1 MDSVEELQENTPRN
15 AEVQLLRR
23 VARGSFGA
31 SPPPTTEMPQ
41 VTRWFVWRNLYARTL
56 IYYAIC
62 ASIAWLLRER
72 APVSWGVLGRES
84 LEDLVGG
91 APPVAGSAE
100 TASAPS
106 ALAASI
112 AMITAFASA
121 LPVAWIYTLTRRK
134 KGFQQSVVQTYLILP
149 VVAAG
154 IVVLV
159 KHSLALAF
167 SLGGIVAAVRFRTS
181 LDDSKDAAGIFVVIG
196 VGMAAAVAPSVAWVI
211 SVGFNILMLI
221 LWWSDFGQPMAL
233 EGRDAERRLEKALE
247 TANRTG
253 TFIAKMD
260 DEVLKAMSPS
270 QLEALADRAWRRRKR
285 NDPDLAD
292 EKSES
297 EEAPRYDRML
307 RIRTVDVDVAR
318 EMCEPLFPSLF
329 VQWKFLGSVR
339 ENDVRVLEYGVTLAP
354 TVTAGVVSDDLSQLP
369 DSPLRGVE
377 LR

>member
-1 MDSVEELQENTPRN
+1 VL
-15 AEVQLLRR
+15 
-23 VARGSFGA
+23 
-31 SPPPTTEMPQ
+31 
-41 VTRWFVWRNLYARTL
+41 RTL
-56 IYYAIC
+56 LYYAVVG
-62 ASIAWLLRER
+62 ALTVAFREY
-72 APVSWGVLGRES
+72 AVPNWGALGGES
-84 LEDLVGG
+84 FNALVGG
-91 APPVAGSAE
+91 APLVADGAI
-100 TASAPS
+100 TAPS
-106 ALAASI
+106 GVAAAI
-112 AMITAFASA
+112 AMLTAFATS

-196 VGMAAAVAPSVAWVI
+196 IGMAAAVSPSVSWVI
-211 SVGFNILMLI
+211 SIGFNLLMLL
-221 LWWSDFGQPMAL
+221 LWWTDFGRPAML

-253 TFIAKMD
+253 MFIARMD
-260 DEVLKAMSPS
+260 DEVLKGLSPE

-292 EKSES
+292 DDAVPDDLPEHE
-297 EEAPRYDRML
+297 RLL
-307 RIRTVDVDVAR
+307 RLRAADVERAR
-318 EMCEPLFPSLF
+318 ELCEPLFDGLF
-329 VQWKFLGSVR
+329 RSWKFLGTVV
-339 ENDVRVLEYGVTLAP
+339 EHDIRVLEYGVTLAE
-354 TVTAGVVSDDLSQLP
+354 TVTPGVVSDDLGAIP

-377 LR
+377 IR

>member
-1 MDSVEELQENTPRN
+1 MADI
-15 AEVQLLRR
+15 
-23 VARGSFGA
+23 
-31 SPPPTTEMPQ
+31 
-41 VTRWFVWRNLYARTL
+41 TRSFVWRNVYARTL
-56 IYYAIC
+56 LYYALC
-62 ASIAWLLRER
+62 GGVAWVLRGTS
-72 APVSWGVLGRES
+72 AAGWGVLGGET
-84 LEDLVGG
+84 LAELVGG
-91 APPVAGSAE
+91 APPVGERAP
-100 TASAPS
+100 ASIPT

-196 VGMAAAVAPSVAWVI
+196 VGMAAAVAPSVAWAI
-211 SVGFNILMLI
+211 SIGFNVLMLI
-221 LWWSDFGQPMAL
+221 LWWSDFGRPMAL
-233 EGRDAERRLEKALE
+233 EGKAAEKRLEKVLAI
-247 TANRTG
+247 ASRTG

-260 DEVLKAMSPS
+260 DEVLKSMSPE

-285 NDPDLAD
+285 NDPDLAEED
-292 EKSES
+292 SVSER
-297 EEAPRYDRML
+297 APRYDKLL
-307 RIRTVDVDVAR
+307 RLRAVDADAAR
-318 EMCEPLFPSLF
+318 ARCEPLFPALF
-329 VQWKFLGSVR
+329 AEWKFLGSVR

-354 TVTAGVVSDDLSQLP
+354 TVTPGVVSDDLSRLP

-377 LR
+377 IR

>member
-1 MDSVEELQENTPRN
+1 MSEHPI
-15 AEVQLLRR
+15 
-23 VARGSFGA
+23 
-31 SPPPTTEMPQ
+31 
-41 VTRWFVWRNLYARTL
+41 WRNIVLRTVLYYIGVAGVTL
-56 IYYAIC
+56 AFREYAV
-62 ASIAWLLRER
+62 
-72 APVSWGVLGRES
+72 PNWGALGGES
-84 LEDLVGG
+84 FNDIVGG
-91 APPVAGSAE
+91 APL
-100 TASAPS
+100 TADGVITTPTG
-106 ALAASI
+106 LAASV
-112 AMITAFASA
+112 AMLTAFATS

-196 VGMAAAVAPSVAWVI
+196 IGMAAAVAPSVSWVI
-211 SVGFNILMLI
+211 SIAFNLLMLL
-221 LWWSDFGQPMAL
+221 LWWTDFGRPVAL
-233 EGRDAERRLEKALE
+233 EGSMAERRLEKALE

-253 TFIAKMD
+253 MFIARMD
-260 DEVLKAMSPS
+260 DEVLKGLAPE

-292 EKSES
+292 DDTVTDDLPEFE
-297 EEAPRYDRML
+297 RLL
-307 RIRTVDVDVAR
+307 RLRSPDVERAR
-318 EMCEPLFPSLF
+318 ALCEPIFDGLFSD
-329 VQWKFLGSVR
+329 WKYLGTVV
-339 ENDVRVLEYGVTLAP
+339 EHEMRVLEYGVSLAA
-354 TVTAGVVSDDLSQLP
+354 TVTPGVVSDELGAIP

>member
-1 MDSVEELQENTPRN
+1 MSEHPI
-15 AEVQLLRR
+15 
-23 VARGSFGA
+23 
-31 SPPPTTEMPQ
+31 
-41 VTRWFVWRNLYARTL
+41 WRNIVLRTVLYYIGVAGVTL
-56 IYYAIC
+56 AFREYAV
-62 ASIAWLLRER
+62 
-72 APVSWGVLGRES
+72 PNWGALGGES
-84 LEDLVGG
+84 FNDIVGG
-91 APPVAGSAE
+91 APL
-100 TASAPS
+100 TADGVITTPTG
-106 ALAASI
+106 LAASV
-112 AMITAFASA
+112 AMLTAFATS

-196 VGMAAAVAPSVAWVI
+196 IGMAAAVAPSVSWVI
-211 SVGFNILMLI
+211 SIAFNLLMLL
-221 LWWSDFGQPMAL
+221 LWWTDFGRPVAL
-233 EGRDAERRLEKALE
+233 EGSMAERRLEKALE

-253 TFIAKMD
+253 MFIARMD
-260 DEVLKAMSPS
+260 DEVLKGLAPE

-292 EKSES
+292 DDTVTDDLPEFE
-297 EEAPRYDRML
+297 RLL
-307 RIRTVDVDVAR
+307 RLRSPDVERAR
-318 EMCEPLFPSLF
+318 ALCEPIFDGLFSD
-329 VQWKFLGSVR
+329 WKYLGTVV
-339 ENDVRVLEYGVTLAP
+339 EHEMRVLEYGVSLAA
-354 TVTAGVVSDDLSQLP
+354 TVTPGVVSDALGAIP

>member
-1 MDSVEELQENTPRN
+1 MAD
-15 AEVQLLRR
+15 
-23 VARGSFGA
+23 F
-31 SPPPTTEMPQ
+31 
-41 VTRWFVWRNLYARTL
+41 TRSFVWRNLYARTL
-56 IYYAIC
+56 LYYAFCGLI
-62 ASIAWLLRER
+62 SWLLKGY
-72 APVSWGVLGRES
+72 APASWGVLGSES

-91 APPVAGSAE
+91 APRLGAAAP
-100 TASAPS
+100 ASAPT

-112 AMITAFASA
+112 AMLTAFASA

-211 SVGFNILMLI
+211 SIGFNLLMLI
-221 LWWSDFGQPMAL
+221 LWWSDFGRPMAL
-233 EGRDAERRLEKALE
+233 EGKAAEKRLEKALSI
-247 TANRTG
+247 ANRTG

-260 DEVLKAMSPS
+260 DEVLKAMSPE

-292 EKSES
+292 EAGEA
-297 EEAPRYDRML
+297 ETAPRYDRML
-307 RIRTVDVDVAR
+307 RIKTADAERAR
-318 EMCEPLFPSLF
+318 ALCEPLFPTLF
-329 VQWKFLGSVR
+329 SHWKFLGSVR
-339 ENDVRVLEYGVTLAP
+339 EHDIRVLEYGVTLAP
-354 TVTAGVVSDDLSQLP
+354 TVTAGVVSDDLSRFP
-369 DSPLRGVE
+369 DLPLRGVE